1 MYNESTM
8 SLLIKG
14 VQIVD
19 GEGSKPYKADVLVQ
33 RGVISAIGNLKKRE
47 TDITI
52 DGLGHYLTPGFIDVH
67 TNADHYLSLFTNPSG
82 EDFLGQG
89 ITTIIGGHC
98 GSSLAPLI
106 YGTLE
111 SIRKWADPHDVNVD
125 WHTVAEFLKSLE
137 KVSLGVNFGTLVGHS
152 TIRRA
157 LVGGRSRLLQK
168 ELDVFKEMLGQA
180 MSDGAFG
187 FSTGLGYVHGKTASK
202 SELKGLVSVLADF
215 DGVYATHLRNE
226 TDKLADSVN
235 EVIEISKS
243 TGVRALISHLMPI
256 KKYEGKYDLAMEN
269 IEKKSRE
276 VYFDVYPYESTV
288 RTIYTLLP
296 DWAQVENFEVM
307 LERVRNKKT
316 AALIARDLKGIS
328 SLEIVIS
335 GAPHHEYLVGKTLR
349 EIADNF
355 KITTARALLHV
366 MDVTDLRATVVYQNV
381 SKKRLLGA
389 LVHNRAFIAS
399 HGSGVPTGEFMK
411 HERSTNAF
419 PEYLEMVVGGGKLEL
434 PEAVARITSKPAQ
447 LFNIKKRGVIKEG
460 NAADLV
466 VLGKSDYQ
474 VKHVVVGGRVFG
486 REPTKGEILR
496 HKS

>member
-19 GEGSKPYKADVLVQ
+19 GEGSEPYKADVLVQ
-33 RGVISAIGNLKKRE
+33 RDVISASGNLKGRE
-47 TDITI
+47 TDMVI
-52 DGLGHYLTPGFIDVH
+52 DGLGNYLTPGFIDVH

-82 EDFLGQG
+82 EDFLQQG

-106 YGTLE
+106 YGNLE
-111 SIRKWADPHDVNVD
+111 SIRKWSDPHDINVD

-137 KVSLGVNFGTLVGHS
+137 KISLGVNFGTLVGHS

-157 LVGGRSRLLQK
+157 LVGDRSRLLTK
-168 ELDVFKEMLGQA
+168 ELDVFKEILGQA
-180 MSDGAFG
+180 MDDGAFG
-187 FSTGLGYVHGKTASK
+187 FSTGLGYVHGRNASK
-202 SELKGLVSVLADF
+202 KELNDLVSVLAEF
-215 DGVYATHLRNE
+215 NGVYTTHLRNE
-226 TDKLADSVN
+226 TDKLVVSVN

-256 KKYEGKYDLAMEN
+256 KKYEKEYGLAMEN
-269 IEKKSRE
+269 IEKNSRE
-276 VYFDVYPYESTV
+276 VYFDVYPYETTV
-288 RTIYTLLP
+288 RAIYTLLP
-296 DWAQVENFEVM
+296 VWAQVENLEMM

-316 AALIARDLKGIS
+316 AEFIARDLKGIS
-328 SLEIVIS
+328 SLGIVIA

-349 EIADNF
+349 EIADNL
-355 KITTARALLHV
+355 KITLVRALIYV
-366 MDVTDLRATVVYQNV
+366 MDVTDLRATAVYKNV
-381 SKKRLLGA
+381 SKGRLLGA
-389 LVHNRAFIAS
+389 LMHKRAFIAS
-399 HGSGVPTGEFMK
+399 HGSAALPGEFMK

-419 PEYLEMVVGGGKLEL
+419 PEYLDMVVGSGKLDL

-447 LFNIKKRGVIKEG
+447 LFNLKKRGVIKEG

-474 VKHVVVGGRVFG
+474 VKHVVLGGRVFG
-486 REPTKGEILR
+486 KEPIKGEVLR
-496 HKS
+496 HKP